1 MGAHTIPFD
10 YPFRRNSWDMW
21 SNPWGPNVPTPS
33 NLYDQNFALG
43 IRDEDLFPPTL
54 FRGWYVRPRRQP
66 TVLQG
71 TGTSVVS
78 CDVKFR
84 SLT

>member
-1 MGAHTIPFD
+1 
-10 YPFRRNSWDMW
+10 MW